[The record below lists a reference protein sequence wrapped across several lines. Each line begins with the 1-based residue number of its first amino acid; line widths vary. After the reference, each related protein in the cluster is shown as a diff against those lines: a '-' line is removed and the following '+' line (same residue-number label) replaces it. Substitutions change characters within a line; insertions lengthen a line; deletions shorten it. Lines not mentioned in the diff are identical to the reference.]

1 MTSPPRPPIA
11 PDSRP
16 RTRVVSATVAAKTFG
31 RLVDR
36 VREQQSTYVVERS
49 GTPVARIVPIAAT
62 SCTVADLVDLL
73 RSRERLDA
81 EYLDEV
87 AGGQVAGNQPAV
99 PDDRWGR

>member
-1 MTSPPRPPIA
+1 V
-11 PDSRP
+11 
-16 RTRVVSATVAAKTFG
+16 RVVSATVAAKTFG

-36 VREQQSTYVVERS
+36 VREQQSTCVVERS

-62 SCTVADLVDLL
+62 SCTVADLVDVL

-87 AGGQVAGNQPAV
+87 AWGQDAWNQPAV